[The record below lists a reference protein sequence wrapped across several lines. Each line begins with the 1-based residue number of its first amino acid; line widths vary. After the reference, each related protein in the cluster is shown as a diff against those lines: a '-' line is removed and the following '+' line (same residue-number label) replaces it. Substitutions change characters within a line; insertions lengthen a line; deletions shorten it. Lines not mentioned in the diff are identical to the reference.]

1 MDIEDSVSN
10 LMWNEFKPIGEECL
24 NHPFLQ
30 GIYKGD
36 LDINKYINFI
46 GQDAF
51 FLDVFARVYAIGV
64 FRSTDIH
71 TRDLFHNLQCGV
83 FEELKLHQ
91 KVSKKYKINIK
102 LIKPL
107 EATTAYTEF
116 LLSNSMIGS
125 LGDLLSAIT
134 PCMRLYLFLGTEI
147 SKSQTQ
153 ENQYSDW
160 IEAYSSSE
168 YIDLVN
174 SVEGLLNV
182 HSNNLINEKQKY
194 KRAMNLEYD
203 FFDQVWH

>member
-10 LMWNEFKPIGEECL
+10 LMWNEFKPIGEKCL
-24 NHPFLQ
+24 KHPFIQ
-30 GIYKGD
+30 GISKGD

-71 TRDLFHNLQCGV
+71 TRNLFHNLQCGV

-91 KVSKKYKINIK
+91 EVSKRYKINFK

-203 FFDQVWH
+203 FFDQVWY

>member
-1 MDIEDSVSN
+1 MDTEDSVSD
-10 LMWNEFKPIGEECL
+10 LMWNEFKPIAEKCL

-30 GIYKGD
+30 GISKGD

-64 FRSTDIH
+64 FRSTDIY
-71 TRDLFHNLQCGV
+71 TRDLFHDLQCGV

-91 KVSKKYKINIK
+91 EVSKRYKINLK
-102 LIKPL
+102 LIKPFK
-107 EATTAYTEF
+107 ATTAYTEF

-125 LGDLLSAIT
+125 FGDLLSAIT
-134 PCMRLYLFLGTEI
+134 PCMKLYLFLGREI
-147 SKSQTQ
+147 SKSQNQ

-160 IEAYSSSE
+160 IEAYSSNE
-168 YIDLVN
+168 YMDLVN
-174 SVEGLLNV
+174 SVEGLLNI
-182 HSNNLINEKQKY
+182 HSVNLLNEKHKY

-203 FFDQVWH
+203 FFDQVWD

>member
-1 MDIEDSVSN
+1 MDTEDSVSD
-10 LMWNEFKPIGEECL
+10 LMWNEFKPIAEKSL

-30 GIYKGD
+30 GISKGD

-64 FRSTDIH
+64 FRSTDIY
-71 TRDLFHNLQCGV
+71 TRDLFHDLQCGV

-91 KVSKKYKINIK
+91 EVSKRYKINLK

-107 EATTAYTEF
+107 KATTAYTEF

-125 LGDLLSAIT
+125 FGDLLSAIT
-134 PCMRLYLFLGTEI
+134 PCMKLYLFLGREI
-147 SKSQTQ
+147 SKSQNQ

-160 IEAYSSSE
+160 IEAYSSNE
-168 YIDLVN
+168 YMDLVN
-174 SVEGLLNV
+174 SVEGLLNI
-182 HSNNLINEKQKY
+182 HSVNLLNEKHKY
-194 KRAMNLEYD
+194 KRAMSLEYD
-203 FFDQVWH
+203 FFDQVWD